1 MEERDIFVSCASFT
15 ADDNGFPVKE
25 NNNNEFVKVDKSEEK
40 EVIIQ
45 KEENKEK
52 EKEVIIQKEE
62 NKEKEKEVII
72 QKEENKEEVKEKE
85 NLNHNN
91 IKKEKNILQI
101 ENNNIEVINNNKQE
115 KGNNNFVIEKIENV
129 NDKNSFSNIDLQIV
143 SNNLEKKEEKKQYEI
158 QNAINEFI
166 GEIKIKKKNDFQIE
180 NSSNTFQ
187 KKKDFESNDFKIIT
201 AKKELEKNTT
211 TKNEFQI
218 DTYSNEFQKKTNFD
232 KSNNESRKIKE
243 EKNEFS
249 PKIIKNNKKSS
260 FSDYENEEEEEDE
273 IDKKFNNEVLS
284 DSAPGSDNENKENQ
298 NKNDSIDSDL
308 GNKESNLKNDIDK
321 NKNNSKLKE
330 NSINLNKINSETLT
344 YKPDVFMLDS
354 STYIEIESYN
364 MKNDIIGTYT
374 AFDINIISKDISP
387 PNNKITKCTRRYDNF
402 NTFYFK
408 LIEKYPYKF
417 FPKLSSKKLSLNFIE
432 DKDLLEIR
440 KEELCYLLKF
450 IYSNEEYASLPE
462 CINFIN
468 NSNFDEVYFK
478 KENDNFSADIQVSK
492 YSVSNVLSFITN
504 YFTEEKEINNEFDIN
519 QLYNF
524 YKGIYKNFHIIKK
537 ELGHLRKNE
546 RKYKVNYKNLSSNAN
561 YIKEVEGLDKNSI
574 STFETISQVLSEEKE
589 NYYDNV
595 FKEFDHFDLL
605 LCGLIELIERY
616 INFKNLLSNIKEVYK
631 KYINDPTKGKE
642 MKSIKDRAE
651 EKNQM
656 FLKELKLEINNFS
669 KIHGKDYQNLMD
681 KFIDLLKKEN
691 LNNDR
696 ILKAIKD

>member
-25 NNNNEFVKVDKSEEK
+25 NNNNEFVKVDKSE
-40 EVIIQ
+40 
-45 KEENKEK
+45 

>member
-1 MEERDIFVSCASFT
+1 MEESDIFFSCASFT

-25 NNNNEFVKVDKSEEK
+25 NNNNEFVNVDKSEEK

-45 KEENKEK
+45 KEENKE
-52 EKEVIIQKEE
+52 E
-62 NKEKEKEVII
+62 EKEVII
-72 QKEENKEEVKEKE
+72 QKEENKEEKKEKE

-143 SNNLEKKEEKKQYEI
+143 SNNLEKKDKKKQYEI
-158 QNAINEFI
+158 KNAINEFI

-187 KKKDFESNDFKIIT
+187 KKKDFENNEFKIIT

-249 PKIIKNNKKSS
+249 ITPKIIKNNKKSS

-298 NKNDSIDSDL
+298 NKNDSIDSDSE
-308 GNKESNLKNDIDK
+308 NKESNLKSDIDK

-330 NSINLNKINSETLT
+330 NSINNKKNSETLT

-374 AFDINIISKDISP
+374 AFDINIISKDIPP

-492 YSVSNVLSFITN
+492 YSVSNVLSYITN

-537 ELGHLRKNE
+537 EVGHLRKIE

-574 STFETISQVLSEEKE
+574 STFETISQVLSEENE

-691 LNNDR
+691 FNNDR